1 MVKSSNADKPVLSKR
16 QQTIA
21 NREAELLNIAEKLV
35 CEYGFANFTMDKL
48 TANTNYSKGT
58 IYNHFISKE
67 DLITALCIKSLT
79 AEIELF
85 KQAMTFPGNSR
96 EKCLAVLYAYQ
107 KHAFEH
113 PILFM
118 CVLSA
123 KTQAVMEKSS
133 EQRLELEEKLSK
145 EVTHY
150 CDTLFG
156 NAIEGGSLKLN
167 CGMSA
172 ESYIFATWAMA
183 FGTNALMVSAS
194 SVETISRLSDRIAQ
208 LDNINILLDGMGW
221 QPLSNQF
228 DYQDT
233 WQRVQAM
240 LASPLETND
249 STATDKVSE

>member
-1 MVKSSNADKPVLSKR
+1 MANSNTPDNQPLSKR
-16 QQTIA
+16 QLAIA
-21 NREAELLNIAEKLV
+21 KREAELLVIAEKLV
-35 CEYGFANFTMDKL
+35 CEHGFANFTMDKL

-85 KQAMTFPGNSR
+85 KQAIEFPGNSR

-123 KTQAVMEKSS
+123 KTHAVMEKSS
-133 EQRLELEEKLSK
+133 QERLEREEQLSK
-145 EVTHY
+145 EVTHF
-150 CDTLFG
+150 CDQLF
-156 NAIEGGSLKLN
+156 NDAINDGSLSLR
-167 CGMSA
+167 CGITA
-172 ESYIFATWAMA
+172 ESYIFATWAMT

-194 SVETISRLSDRIAQ
+194 SVETISRLSNRIAQ

-221 QPLSNQF
+221 LPLSTEF
-228 DYQDT
+228 DYQNT
-233 WQRVQAM
+233 WQQIQQLLNKTPV
-240 LASPLETND
+240 D
-249 STATDKVSE
+249 SQ

>member
-1 MVKSSNADKPVLSKR
+1 MANSNTEQPKLSKR

-21 NREAELLNIAEKLV
+21 NREAELLDIAEKLV

-48 TANTNYSKGT
+48 TANTSYSKGT

-123 KTQAVMEKSS
+123 KTHSVMEKSS
-133 EQRLELEEKLSK
+133 QERLEQEEKLSK
-145 EVTHY
+145 EVTYY
-150 CDTLFG
+150 CDKLFS
-156 NAIEGGSLKLN
+156 NAVEDGSLQLN
-167 CGMSA
+167 CGMTA

-194 SVETISRLSDRIAQ
+194 SVETISRLNDRIAQ

-221 QPLSNQF
+221 QPLSNEF
-228 DYQDT
+228 DYHDT
-233 WQRVQAM
+233 WQKVQA
-240 LASPLETND
+240 LLN
-249 STATDKVSE
+249 SEGQLSEGQ